1 MCNYEIIA
9 IVVSACA
16 GDRQKL
22 IKVCDQLAQG
32 EVTRELLL
40 SHDNA
45 DVDSTTD
52 GEGTPVKKPVTVP
65 KVKKDLDVKMKGP
78 KASRAVVNSS
88 RALSAQ
94 VRAKEL
100 FKAKNEDIISQ
111 QQEEIEMMLKTQLK
125 QQQQQQR
132 KC

>member
-1 MCNYEIIA
+1 M
-9 IVVSACA
+9 SACA

-32 EVTRELLL
+32 EVTMELLL

-78 KASRAVVNSS
+78 KASRAVVNSVVS
-88 RALSAQ
+88 PS
-94 VRAKEL
+94 
-100 FKAKNEDIISQ
+100 
-111 QQEEIEMMLKTQLK
+111 
-125 QQQQQQR
+125 
-132 KC
+132 